1 MKKTTI
7 DKNRVKE
14 ILKRKGLKNQ
24 TELASKMGITKNQLS
39 EILSPKFSPL
49 KSNVERLCDVLDIGF
64 DEIMSVED
72 IDHKQINFIDTDDIE
87 NDKIL
92 ESTSQDE
99 IKSENQVEKIDN
111 NEANK
116 YVDISNVLAKRQYT
130 AVELFAG
137 AGGLALGLE
146 ESGFKDVGLV
156 EWDKYAASTLRANR
170 PEWNVIQGDVV
181 EIAEKGIRNYIDKDV
196 EVDLLSGG
204 YPCQA
209 FSYAGKKLGLEDVR
223 GTMFYYYAKI
233 LEELMPKVFLAEN
246 VRGLVSHD
254 EGKTLKTMIDVFTE
268 IGYNVEYKI
277 LKAIDYGVAQKR
289 ERVIIIGTRK
299 DLNNVDFKFPKPFG
313 YIPTLREALKD
324 VPQSEGSKYPEKKKK
339 VLDLV
344 PPGGCWIDLPEE
356 VAKEY
361 MGKSYYS
368 GGGKRGMARRISWDE
383 PCLTLTCSP
392 AQKQTERC
400 HPDETRPF
408 TTREYARIQSF
419 PDEWKFEGSVS
430 QVYKQIGNAVPVKLG
445 KAIGLA
451 IVDYL
456 NRVENTN
463 LSEGL
468 SYSEVAITIE

>member
-1 MKKTTI
+1 MKRTTI
-7 DKNRVKE
+7 DKNKL
-14 ILKRKGLKNQ
+14 INIMKKKGIKNQ
-24 TELASKMGITKNQLS
+24 VELAACMGITKNQLS
-39 EILSPKFSPL
+39 VILSEKFVPI
-49 KSNVERLCDVLDIGF
+49 KSNVERLCDILEIGF
-64 DEIMSVED
+64 DEIMA
-72 IDHKQINFIDTDDIE
+72 IE
-87 NDKIL
+87 EVNN
-92 ESTSQDE
+92 
-99 IKSENQVEKIDN
+99 NQMQFLDLDNANTEKIDKK
-111 NEANK
+111 EEIEDDE
-116 YVDISNVLAKRQYT
+116 YVDISNVSANRKYT

-146 ESGFKDVGLV
+146 EAGFEDVGLV
-156 EWDKYAASTLRANR
+156 EWDKYACNTLRKNR
-170 PEWNVIQGDVV
+170 PNWNVIQGDVV
-181 EIAEKGIRNYIDKDV
+181 EIAEKGIRNYINKDV

-209 FSYAGKKLGLEDVR
+209 FSYAGKKHGLEDVR

-254 EGKTLKTMIDVFTE
+254 EGKTLKTMIEVFTD
-268 IGYNVEYKI
+268 IGYDVKYKV

-289 ERVIIIGTRK
+289 ERIIIIGTRK
-299 DLNNVDFKFPKPFG
+299 DLKHTKYKFPKGFG
-313 YIPTLREALKD
+313 YIPTLRDALKD
-324 VPQSEGSKYPEKKKK
+324 VPKSEGSKYPESKKK

-361 MGKSYYS
+361 MGKSYFS

-408 TTREYARIQSF
+408 TVREYARIQSF
-419 PDEWKFEGSVS
+419 PDEWKFEGSVT

-445 KAIGLA
+445 KAVGLS

-456 NRVENTN
+456 NRVELEIDNN
-463 LSEGL
+463 SL
-468 SYSEVAITIE
+468 YNEVAITKE

>member
-1 MKKTTI
+1 MKRITI
-7 DKNRVKE
+7 DKNKL
-14 ILKRKGLKNQ
+14 INIMKKRDIKNQ
-24 TELASKMGITKNQLS
+24 VELAAHMGITKNQLS
-39 EILSPKFSPL
+39 VILSEKFVPI
-49 KSNVERLCDVLDIGF
+49 KSNVERLCDILEIGF
-64 DEIMSVED
+64 DEIMAIEEVSNNQMQFLDLDNVDNEESNENIDKKEVTED
-72 IDHKQINFIDTDDIE
+72 
-87 NDKIL
+87 
-92 ESTSQDE
+92 
-99 IKSENQVEKIDN
+99 
-111 NEANK
+111 NED
-116 YVDISNVLAKRQYT
+116 VDISNVSANRRYT

-146 ESGFKDVGLV
+146 EAGFEDVGLV
-156 EWDKYAASTLRANR
+156 EWDKYACNTLRRNR
-170 PEWNVIQGDVV
+170 PNWNVIQGDVV

-209 FSYAGKKLGLEDVR
+209 FSYAGKKHGLEDVR

-254 EGKTLKTMIDVFTE
+254 DGKTLKTMIEVFSD
-268 IGYNVEYKI
+268 IGYDVKYKV
-277 LKAIDYGVAQKR
+277 LKAINYGVAQKR

-299 DLNNVDFKFPKPFG
+299 DLDNVDYKFPKEFG
-313 YIPTLREALKD
+313 YIPTLKEALKD
-324 VPQSEGSKYPEKKKK
+324 VPKSEGSKYPESKKK

-356 VAKEY
+356 IAKEY
-361 MGKSYYS
+361 MGKSYFS

-408 TTREYARIQSF
+408 TVREYARIQSF
-419 PDEWKFEGSVS
+419 PDEWKFEGSVT
-430 QVYKQIGNAVPVKLG
+430 QGYKQIGNAVPVKLG
-445 KAIGLA
+445 KAVGLS

-456 NRVENTN
+456 NRVEDC
-463 LSEGL
+463 EEVICK
-468 SYSEVAITIE
+468 EVAITKE

>member
-1 MKKTTI
+1 MKRITI
-7 DKNRVKE
+7 DKNKLINVMKKKD
-14 ILKRKGLKNQ
+14 IKNQ
-24 TELASKMGITKNQLS
+24 VELAAKMGITKNQLS
-39 EILSPKFSPL
+39 VILSDKFVPI
-49 KSNVERLCDVLDIGF
+49 KSNVEKLCDILEIGF
-64 DEIMSVED
+64 DEIMSVEETNNN
-72 IDHKQINFIDTDDIE
+72 QIQFIDLD
-87 NDKIL
+87 NDEVTLYKDEI
-92 ESTSQDE
+92 QDE
-99 IKSENQVEKIDN
+99 Q
-111 NEANK
+111 
-116 YVDISNVLAKRQYT
+116 YVDITNVKANRQYT

-146 ESGFKDVGLV
+146 EAGFIDVGLV
-156 EWDKYAASTLRANR
+156 EWDKYACNTLSANR

-181 EIAEKGIRNYIDKDV
+181 EIAEKGIRNYIDNSI

-209 FSYAGKKLGLEDVR
+209 FSYAGKKHGLEDVR

-254 EGKTLKTMIDVFTE
+254 DGKTLKTMIEVFTD
-268 IGYNVEYKI
+268 IGYDVTYKV

-289 ERVIIIGTRK
+289 ERIIIIGTRK
-299 DLNNVDFKFPKPFG
+299 DLTNIKYKFPKAFG
-313 YIPTLREALKD
+313 YTPILRDALRD
-324 VPQSEGSKYPEKKKK
+324 VPESQGSKYPESKKK

-361 MGKSYYS
+361 MGKSYFS

-408 TTREYARIQSF
+408 TVREYARIQSF
-419 PDEWKFEGSVS
+419 PDEWIFEGSVS
-430 QVYKQIGNAVPVKLG
+430 QGYKQIGNAVPVKLG
-445 KAIGLA
+445 KAVGLS
-451 IVDYL
+451 IVEYL
-456 NRVENTN
+456 NRLEAN
-463 LSEGL
+463 EEDDDL
-468 SYSEVAITIE
+468 SYKEIAMTR

>member
-1 MKKTTI
+1 MKKISI
-7 DKNRVKE
+7 DKNK
-14 ILKRKGLKNQ
+14 LKKIMHEKNIKNQ
-24 TELASKMGITKNQLS
+24 TELALNMGITKNQLS
-39 EILSPKFSPL
+39 VILSGKFTPI
-49 KSNVERLCDVLDIGF
+49 KSNVEKMCEILDIGF
-64 DEIMSVED
+64 DEIMTIED
-72 IDHKQINFIDTDDIE
+72 IEEEKIKFIDYYKEKEATCVAEEFCEENENYILNNYEKYIDIKHVVT
-87 NDKIL
+87 N
-92 ESTSQDE
+92 
-99 IKSENQVEKIDN
+99 
-111 NEANK
+111 
-116 YVDISNVLAKRQYT
+116 RQYT
-130 AVELFAG
+130 CVELFAG

-146 ESGFKDVGLV
+146 EAGFEDVGLI
-156 EWDKYAASTLRANR
+156 EWDKYACDTLRLNR
-170 PEWNVIQGDVV
+170 PDWNVIQGDIV
-181 EIAEKGIRNYIDKDV
+181 EIAENGIRNYIDKDA

-233 LEELMPKVFLAEN
+233 LEELKPKVFLAEN

-254 EGKTLKTMIDVFTE
+254 NGKTLKTMIDVFTDM
-268 IGYNVEYKI
+268 GYNVRYEI
-277 LKAIDYGVAQKR
+277 LKAINYDVAQKR

-299 DLNNVDFKFPKPFG
+299 DLSEEIDFKFPKPFD
-313 YIPTLREALKD
+313 YIPTLRDALKD
-324 VPQSEGSKYPEKKKK
+324 VPQSEGAKYPDKKKE

-344 PPGGCWIDLPEE
+344 PPGGCWINLPEE
-356 VAKEY
+356 IAKDY

-419 PDEWKFEGSVS
+419 PDEWMFSGSMS

-445 KAIGLA
+445 KAIGLS

-456 NRVENTN
+456 NKVEEFN
-463 LSEGL
+463 EGIVL
-468 SYSEVAITIE
+468 DQEVI

>member
-7 DKNRVKE
+7 DKNKVKE
-14 ILKRKGLKNQ
+14 ILKRKGVKNQ
-24 TELASKMGITKNQLS
+24 TELANKIGITKNQLS

-49 KSNVERLCDVLDIGF
+49 KSNIERLCDVLDIGF
-64 DEIMSVED
+64 DEIMSVEE
-72 IDHKQINFIDTDDIE
+72 INYRQINFLDTDDVDNFNILDSKQK
-87 NDKIL
+87 DKII
-92 ESTSQDE
+92 DE
-99 IKSENQVEKIDN
+99 KRKINN
-111 NEANK
+111 NEDS
-116 YVDISNVLAKRQYT
+116 YVDISNILANRQYT
-130 AVELFAG
+130 VVELFAG

-146 ESGFKDVGLV
+146 EAGFKEVGLV
-156 EWDKYAASTLRANR
+156 EWDKYAASTLRTNR

-181 EIAEKGIRNYIDKDV
+181 EIAEKGIRNYIDKDI

-233 LEELMPKVFLAEN
+233 LKELRPKVFLAEN

-254 EGKTLKTMIDVFTE
+254 EGKTLKTMINVFTE

-299 DLNNVDFKFPKPFG
+299 DLSNVDFKFPKPFG

-324 VPQSEGSKYPEKKKK
+324 VPKSEGSKYPEKKKK

-344 PPGGCWIDLPEE
+344 PPGGCWIDLPEDI
-356 VAKEY
+356 AKEY

-419 PDEWKFEGSVS
+419 PDDWKFEGSLS
-430 QVYKQIGNAVPVKLG
+430 QIYKQIGNAVPVKLG
-445 KAIGLA
+445 KVIGLS

-456 NRVENTN
+456 NKVE
-463 LSEGL
+463 
-468 SYSEVAITIE
+468 SYLLNENNVYREVAIDKE

>member
-1 MKKTTI
+1 MKKISI
-7 DKNRVKE
+7 DKNK
-14 ILKRKGLKNQ
+14 LKKIMHEKNIKSQ
-24 TELASKMGITKNQLS
+24 TELALNMGITKNQLS
-39 EILSPKFSPL
+39 VILSDKFTPI
-49 KSNVERLCDVLDIGF
+49 KSNVEKICEILDIGF
-64 DEIMSVED
+64 DEIMTIED
-72 IDHKQINFIDTDDIE
+72 IEDEQIKFIDFYKERETIHVVEEVCEEKENYITNDCKNHIDIK
-87 NDKIL
+87 N
-92 ESTSQDE
+92 
-99 IKSENQVEKIDN
+99 VV
-111 NEANK
+111 AN
-116 YVDISNVLAKRQYT
+116 RQYT
-130 AVELFAG
+130 CVELFAG

-146 ESGFKDVGLV
+146 EAGFEDVGLV
-156 EWDKYAASTLRANR
+156 EWDKYACDTLRLNR
-170 PEWNVIQGDVV
+170 PDWNVIQGDIV
-181 EIAEKGIRNYIDKDV
+181 EIAENGIRNYIDKDA

-233 LEELMPKVFLAEN
+233 LEELKPKVFLAEN

-254 EGKTLKTMIDVFTE
+254 NGKTLQTMIDVFTDM
-268 IGYNVEYKI
+268 GYNVRYEI
-277 LKAIDYGVAQKR
+277 LKAINYDVAQKR

-299 DLNNVDFKFPKPFG
+299 DLSEEIDFKFPKPFD
-313 YIPTLREALKD
+313 YIPTLRDALKD
-324 VPQSEGSKYPEKKKK
+324 VPQSEGAKYPDKKKQ

-344 PPGGCWIDLPEE
+344 PPGGCWINLPEE
-356 VAKEY
+356 IAKDY

-419 PDEWKFEGSVS
+419 PDEWMFSGSMS

-445 KAIGLA
+445 KAVGLS
-451 IVDYL
+451 IIDYL
-456 NRVENTN
+456 NKVEQFEESIV
-463 LSEGL
+463 LDQE
-468 SYSEVAITIE
+468 II

>member
-1 MKKTTI
+1 MKKTSI
-7 DKNRVKE
+7 DKNKIKE
-14 ILKRKGLKNQ
+14 IIKLKGLKNQ

-39 EILSPKFSPL
+39 EILSHKFSPL
-49 KSNVERLCDVLDIGF
+49 KSNVEKLCDILDIGF
-64 DEIMSVED
+64 DEIMLVED
-72 IDHKQINFIDTDDIE
+72 VDYKQINFIDTDDIE
-87 NDKIL
+87 DDN
-92 ESTSQDE
+92 TSQVMVTSEIENEDE
-99 IKSENQVEKIDN
+99 IKTIN
-111 NEANK
+111 NEDDK
-116 YVDISNVLAKRQYT
+116 YIDISNVLAKRQYT

-146 ESGFKDVGLV
+146 EAGFKDVGLV
-156 EWDKYAASTLRANR
+156 EWYKYAASTLRANR

-181 EIAEKGIRNYIDKDV
+181 EIAEKGIRNYIDKYV

-233 LEELMPKVFLAEN
+233 LEELMPRVFLEEN

-277 LKAIDYGVAQKR
+277 LKATDYGVAQKR

-299 DLNNVDFKFPKPFG
+299 DLKDIEFKFPKPFG
-313 YIPTLREALKD
+313 YIPTLRDALRD
-324 VPQSEGSKYPEKKKK
+324 VPESEGSKYPEKKKK

-344 PPGGCWIDLPEE
+344 PPGGCWIDLPEDI
-356 VAKEY
+356 AKEY

-419 PDEWKFEGSVS
+419 PDEWRFEGSVS

-445 KAIGLA
+445 KAVGLS
-451 IVDYL
+451 IVAYL
-456 NRVENTN
+456 NKVEEYRLNE
-463 LSEGL
+463 SDM
-468 SYSEVAITIE
+468 YREVAITKE

>member
-7 DKNRVKE
+7 DKNKVKE

-24 TELASKMGITKNQLS
+24 TELADKIGITKNQLS

-64 DEIMSVED
+64 DEIMSVEE
-72 IDHKQINFIDTDDIE
+72 IDHRQINFLDTDDIE
-87 NDKIL
+87 NDNIL
-92 ESTSQDE
+92 ESTQKDKIKDE
-99 IKSENQVEKIDN
+99 NRVVNINNNKENN
-111 NEANK
+111 
-116 YVDISNVLAKRQYT
+116 YVDISNVLANRQYT

-146 ESGFKDVGLV
+146 EAGFKDVGLV
-156 EWDKYAASTLRANR
+156 EWDKYAASTLRTNR

-181 EIAEKGIRNYIDKDV
+181 EIAENGIRNYIDKNI

-254 EGKTLKTMIDVFTE
+254 EGNTLKTMINVFTE

-299 DLNNVDFKFPKPFG
+299 DLRNVDFKFPKPFG

-324 VPQSEGSKYPEKKKK
+324 VPESEGSKYPEKKKK
-339 VLDLV
+339 VLELV

-356 VAKEY
+356 IAKDY

-445 KAIGLA
+445 KAIGLS

-456 NRVENTN
+456 NKIEDNKNIIYREI
-463 LSEGL
+463 
-468 SYSEVAITIE
+468 AITKE

>member
-1 MKKTTI
+1 MKKISI
-7 DKNRVKE
+7 DKNK
-14 ILKRKGLKNQ
+14 LKKIMHEKNIKSQ
-24 TELASKMGITKNQLS
+24 TELALNMGITKNQLS
-39 EILSPKFSPL
+39 VILSDKFTPI
-49 KSNVERLCDVLDIGF
+49 KSNVEKMCEILDIGF
-64 DEIMSVED
+64 DEIMTIED
-72 IDHKQINFIDTDDIE
+72 IEEEQIKFIDFFTENEETHQREIVCESIE
-87 NDKIL
+87 NY
-92 ESTSQDE
+92 
-99 IKSENQVEKIDN
+99 IDDN
-111 NEANK
+111 SKEH
-116 YVDISNVLAKRQYT
+116 VDIRNVVANRSYT
-130 AVELFAG
+130 CVELFAG

-146 ESGFKDVGLV
+146 EAGFEDVGLI
-156 EWDKYAASTLRANR
+156 EWDKYACDTLRLNR
-170 PEWNVIQGDVV
+170 PKWNVIQGDVV
-181 EIAEKGIRNYIDKDV
+181 EIAEKGIRNYIDKDI

-233 LEELMPKVFLAEN
+233 LEDLKPKVFLAEN

-254 EGKTLKTMIDVFTE
+254 NGKTLQTMIDVFTE
-268 IGYNVEYKI
+268 IGYNVRYEI
-277 LKAIDYGVAQKR
+277 LKAVNYDVAQKR

-299 DLNNVDFKFPKPFG
+299 DLPQIDFKFPKPFDH
-313 YIPTLREALKD
+313 IATLRDALKD
-324 VPQSEGSKYPEKKKK
+324 VPESEGAKYPDKKKQ

-356 VAKEY
+356 IAKEY

-419 PDEWKFEGSVS
+419 PDEWMFSGSMS

-445 KAIGLA
+445 KAVGLSIA
-451 IVDYL
+451 DYL
-456 NRVENTN
+456 NKVEEAEKKLT
-463 LSEGL
+463 LDED
-468 SYSEVAITIE
+468 II